1 MEYNINRGVAKTV
14 EFRGL
19 TSQYLLAF
27 VIGLLIIFF
36 VFVIMYMAG
45 VSQWVCIGFG
55 VVSATLL
62 VWLTFRLN
70 ARYGTHGLM
79 KLAANKRHTRR
90 IINRRAIPLLF
101 LYKKTRDE
109 KYT

>member
-1 MEYNINRGVAKTV
+1 MEYNINRGVGKTV

-62 VWLTFRLN
+62 VWLTFWLN

-79 KLAANKRHTRR
+79 KLAANKRHPRC
-90 IINRRAIPLLF
+90 IINRRAISLL
-101 LYKKTRDE
+101 LIYKKTHDE